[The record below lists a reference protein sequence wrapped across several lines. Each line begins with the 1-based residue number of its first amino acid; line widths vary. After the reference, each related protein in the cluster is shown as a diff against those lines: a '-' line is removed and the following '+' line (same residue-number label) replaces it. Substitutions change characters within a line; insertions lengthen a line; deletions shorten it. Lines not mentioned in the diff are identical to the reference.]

1 MEYMEYLYFRSI
13 FFMTGCLLKE
23 STYAFARNVLP
34 IYEPPYTLFYRQA
47 DKVVCLMYITFS
59 ERSFDA
65 HVSKA

>member
-1 MEYMEYLYFRSI
+1 MEYMDNIRSI
-13 FFMTGCLLKE
+13 FFRTSYLLKE
-23 STYAFARNVLP
+23 NTYAFAGNVLR
-34 IYEPPYTLFYRQA
+34 IYEPPYTPFYRQA